1 MCPSSQRFMG
11 FSLRLMRQCP
21 SAGTTRPKGTGGTIK
36 TRRREVR
43 TYTYSSRKHLLK
55 STAVPVKSVTFVCY
69 MCFFIER
76 VKPKSKRKEEP
87 SSLFQR
93 QRVDTLLLDLRN
105 KFPPTFYQVLII
117 YT

>member
-43 TYTYSSRKHLLK
+43 TYTYSSRKHLST
-55 STAVPVKSVTFVCY
+55 STAVPVKCY
-69 MCFFIER
+69 ICVLYVFFIER